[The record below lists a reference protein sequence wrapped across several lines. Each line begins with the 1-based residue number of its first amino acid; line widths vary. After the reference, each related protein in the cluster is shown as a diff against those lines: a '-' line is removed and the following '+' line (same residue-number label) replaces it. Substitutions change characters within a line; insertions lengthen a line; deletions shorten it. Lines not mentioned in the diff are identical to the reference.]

1 MVLIDSNFINSLSTS
16 ELISGFGEV
25 VKYSYLTDKKFYST
39 LIENYLLLFRKDF
52 DFLDK
57 IIYESVKI
65 KSAVVSQDEKEETG
79 LRKILNLGHTFAHA
93 YESSSSYRLS
103 HGKAVILGI
112 INSINL
118 SLELKL
124 IDKNQYNY
132 MLELPMK
139 FRSFLNLI
147 KTNPE
152 IILKLMR
159 YDKKNKDGKIKFVL
173 VNDFGEILVDV
184 SANDKLIKQITERT
198 EQIWFKR
205 ATAGL

>member
-1 MVLIDSNFINSLSTS
+1 M
-16 ELISGFGEV
+16 
-25 VKYSYLTDKKFYST
+25 
-39 LIENYLLLFRKDF
+39 
-52 DFLDK
+52 
-57 IIYESVKI
+57 
-65 KSAVVSQDEKEETG
+65 
-79 LRKILNLGHTFAHA
+79 NLGHTFAHA

-139 FRSFLNLI
+139 FRSFLNLK

-173 VNDFGEILVDV
+173 VKDFGEILVDV
-184 SANDKLIKQITERT
+184 FANDKSIKRSIEKT